1 MHSRFRIL
9 ICLAVGALF
18 LAACSSNTVVAR
30 DERATNAGDD
40 TIETSDDS
48 TTSDIGAAA
57 DDEEPDDN
65 SDPAAD
71 VEDDDADANAEDDG
85 DNDRG
90 GRETDDNSDG
100 FGLGGA
106 EQLQGLLDDC
116 EGDNDLA
123 CDILFQISEFDSEE
137 EAAALTCGGRSEA
150 EVAFC
155 TADIDAG
162 DDGLV
167 FDADSAGL
175 DRVVEACEDEANM
188 TACDFLFYRS
198 PLDSEFQEIGGT
210 CGGRVDVAIPDC
222 RTFVG
227 Q

>member
-1 MHSRFRIL
+1 V
-9 ICLAVGALF
+9 AALF

-30 DERATNAGDD
+30 DERATNVGED

-65 SDPAAD
+65 SDPDDSSDPDAD
-71 VEDDDADANAEDDG
+71 VEDGDDSDADAEDDG

-90 GRETDDNSDG
+90 GRETVDDSDG

-137 EAAALTCGGRSEA
+137 EAAALTCGGRSET

-167 FDADSAGL
+167 FDTDSAGL